1 VNIPGVFIRRPVA
14 TTLLAVAIFLSGA
27 LAYFH
32 LPVAPLPNITFPV
45 VVVQA
50 SMAGAS
56 PSIMASTV
64 AEPLERRLGT
74 IADVSELTSVSTVGS
89 SQIVIQFGLNRDIN
103 GAARDVQAAIQA
115 ARADLPTTLRNN
127 PTYREFNPA
136 DSPIMVLALTS
147 KTLTRAQLYDSADSV
162 IQQQLSQVDGVGQI
176 TLGGSA
182 LPSVR
187 VELQPD
193 QLNSYGIGMEDVR
206 AAISAANAD
215 SVKGHIDQNGI
226 RYEVESNDQIS
237 KAAPYRDL
245 VIAYRNGSPVQLR
258 DVAQVLDSAENIR
271 NAGLYN
277 GQDAVL
283 VIVYPL
289 PGSNIVKTVAQ
300 IRKSLPSI
308 EATLPQNVHVGVAVD
323 RSQSVN
329 AAVGDTER
337 TLFIAVLLVIGVVFV
352 FLQSPRAVL
361 VPAVALPL
369 SIVGTFGPMYLL
381 GYSIDNLSLMA
392 LTIGTGF
399 VVDDAVV
406 VLENIVRHVESG
418 MDVHEAAMVGSAEVS
433 FTVISMSLS
442 LIAVF
447 LPILL
452 MPGIVGLLFHEFA
465 VTLSIAI
472 LLSLVISLTITPT
485 MAAFVI
491 SRKSLHSK
499 ARWAVWYERQFER
512 FRQAYSRSLTIVLDH
527 ALAVILTLIG
537 LIVLNVV
544 LIRFVPS
551 TFFPE
556 QDNGILMGQIIAD
569 QSISFQA
576 MQKKLAQLQDIVQ
589 KDPAVASVAGFT
601 GGRALNT
608 ANVFIELKP
617 LAERKVAASQVVDR
631 LRPKLNAVSGAKL
644 FLQAA
649 QDLRIGGRQS
659 ASEYQYTLTS
669 DDPEALFE
677 WVPKL
682 VTALGK
688 YHDRIV
694 DVNSDLQQN
703 GLQLY
708 VNIDRTTAARY
719 GFAPNQIDSVL
730 YDAFGQ
736 RTVSTV
742 YNQLNQYYVVME
754 VAPQYWQ
761 YPQTIDRIRFST
773 AAGNPSGTQQTQMSK
788 QIVTGVTAV
797 TTGTSTSTGSAGTTG
812 TTASTGTAGA
822 TGSSGAT
829 TSTSTSSSGTS
840 SRNADAEANQL
851 TNAISNAKG
860 GSSSGSADSTAA
872 ETMVPF
878 TALASYISN
887 HTATQ
892 VNHQGGL
899 VAGTISFN
907 LPPGG
912 SLSDGLAAI
921 SEAGQELGMP
931 ASIHGSSAGAA
942 QVYAQSMGTMPLLI
956 LAALAAVYIVLG
968 ILYENTV
975 HPITILSTLP
985 SAGIGATL
993 ALLIFGTPFSVIAMI
1008 GIILLIGIVKKNAI
1022 MMIDVA
1028 IHLQRDEGVEPTKAI
1043 HDAAVVRLRPIMM
1056 TTAAAVLGAVPLA
1069 IGIGQGASLRQPLG
1083 ITVMGGLILSQVFTL
1098 YTTPVIYLYLDRLR
1112 ARLARWSETLPWN
1125 RSDASA

>member
-1 VNIPGVFIRRPVA
+1 MSIPGLFIRRPVA
-14 TTLLAVAIFLSGA
+14 TTLLAVAILLSGA
-27 LAYFH
+27 LGYFN
-32 LPVAPLPNITFPV
+32 LPVAPLPNVTFPV
-45 VVVQA
+45 IVVQA

-56 PSIMASTV
+56 PDIMASTV
-64 AEPLERRLGT
+64 AAPLERRLSA
-74 IADVSELTSVSTVGS
+74 IADVSELTSSSSVGS
-89 SQIVIQFGLNRDIN
+89 AQVVIQFGLGRDIN

-115 ARADLPTTLRNN
+115 ARADLPSTLRNN
-127 PTYREFNPA
+127 PTYRQYNPSDA
-136 DSPIMVLALTS
+136 PIMVLALTS
-147 KTLTRAQLYDSADSV
+147 ATLTRAQLYDSANS
-162 IQQQLSQVDGVGQI
+162 ILQQQLSQVDGVGQI

-193 QLNSYGIGMEDVR
+193 QLNSYGIGLEDVR
-206 AAISAANAD
+206 AALSSANAN
-215 SVKGHIDQNGI
+215 SAKGHIDQGDQ
-226 RYEVESNDQIS
+226 RFEVLSNDQIS
-237 KAAPYRDL
+237 KAAPYRDI
-245 VIAYRNGSPVQLR
+245 VVAYRQGSPVFLR
-258 DVAQVLDSAENIR
+258 DVAEVKDSAENLR

-277 GQDAVL
+277 GKDAVL

-289 PGSNIVKTVAQ
+289 PGSNIVRTVGQ
-300 IRKSLPSI
+300 IRKVLPNV
-308 EATLPQNVHVGVAVD
+308 EATLPHDVHVGIAVD

-329 AAVGDTER
+329 AAVDDTER

-369 SIVGTFGPMYLL
+369 SIIGTFGPMYLL
-381 GYSIDNLSLMA
+381 GYSLDNLSLMA

-406 VLENIVRHVESG
+406 VLENIVRHVDEG
-418 MDVHEAAMVGSAEVS
+418 MDVREAALLGSAEVS

-472 LLSLVISLTITPT
+472 LLSLVISLTVTPT
-485 MAAFVI
+485 MAAFVLR
-491 SRKSLHSK
+491 SRGT
-499 ARWAVWYERQFER
+499 ARQPGRVAAWSERQFER
-512 FRQAYSRSLTIVLDH
+512 FKQGYDRSLATALDH
-527 ALAVILTLIG
+527 RLLVALVLIG
-537 LIVLNVV
+537 LIVLNVF

-556 QDNGILMGQIIAD
+556 QDNGILQGQIIAD

-576 MQKKLAQLQDIVQ
+576 MEKKLAQLQAIVQ

-617 LAERKVAASQVVDR
+617 LAERKISAAQVVDR
-631 LRPKLNAVSGAKL
+631 LRPKLNAVSGARL
-644 FLQAA
+644 LLQAA

-659 ASEYQYTLTS
+659 AAEYQYTLTS
-669 DDPEALFE
+669 DDPDTLFT

-682 VTALGK
+682 VAALSK
-688 YHDRIV
+688 ERLS
-694 DVNSDLQQN
+694 DVNSDLQQH
-703 GLQLY
+703 GLQIY
-708 VNIDRTTAARY
+708 VNFDRATAARY
-719 GFAPNQIDSVL
+719 GFAPNQIDTGL

-742 YNQLNQYYVVME
+742 YNELNQYYVVME
-754 VAPQYWQ
+754 VAPSYWQ
-761 YPQTIDRIRFST
+761 YPQMLERMRFST
-773 AAGNPSGTQQTQMSK
+773 SAGNASGTQQTQMSSSLVK
-788 QIVTGVTAV
+788 GVTA
-797 TTGTSTSTGSAGTTG
+797 TTVASTTSGASTSTNAK
-812 TTASTGTAGA
+812 
-822 TGSSGAT
+822 
-829 TSTSTSSSGTS
+829 
-840 SRNADAEANQL
+840 NADAEANLL

-860 GSSSGSADSTAA
+860 GGSSGSADSTAA
-872 ETMVPF
+872 ETLVPF
-878 TALASYISN
+878 PAIASYVSN

-892 VNHQGGL
+892 VSHQDGL
-899 VAGTISFN
+899 VAATISFN

-912 SLSDGLAAI
+912 SLSQASSIIGQVSQQIGL
-921 SEAGQELGMP
+921 P
-931 ASIHGSSAGAA
+931 ASVHGSFAGAA
-942 QVYAQSMGTMPLLI
+942 QVYGQSMSTMPLLVV
-956 LAALAAVYIVLG
+956 AALVAVYIVLG
-968 ILYENTV
+968 VLYENTV
-975 HPITILSTLP
+975 HPLTILSTLP

-1028 IHLQRDEGVEPTKAI
+1028 IHLQRDEGLDAREAI
-1043 HDAAVVRLRPIMM
+1043 HNAAVIRLRPIMM

-1083 ITVMGGLILSQVFTL
+1083 ITVMGGLILSQVVTL
-1098 YTTPVIYLYLDRLR
+1098 YTTPVIYLYLDGFR
-1112 ARLARWSETLPWN
+1112 ARLARWNDRLPWN
-1125 RSDASA
+1125 HVDASTPL

>member
-1 VNIPGVFIRRPVA
+1 VSIPGLFINRPVA
-14 TTLLAVAIFLSGA
+14 TTLLAVAILLSGT
-27 LAYFH
+27 LAYFR
-32 LPVAPLPNITFPV
+32 LPVAPLPNVTYPV
-45 VVVQA
+45 IVVQA

-56 PSIMASTV
+56 PDIMASTV
-64 AEPLERRLGT
+64 AEPLERRLRS
-74 IADVSELTSVSTVGS
+74 IADVNELTSTSTVGAAS
-89 SQIVIQFGLNRDIN
+89 ITIQFGLSRDIN

-147 KTLTRAQLYDSADSV
+147 ETLTRAQLYDSADSV
-162 IQQQLSQVDGVGQI
+162 LQQQLSQVPGVGQI

-193 QLNSYGIGMEDVR
+193 QLNSYGIGLEDVR

-215 SVKGHIDQNGI
+215 SAKGHIDQAGQRFEI
-226 RYEVESNDQIS
+226 LSNDQIS

-245 VIAYRNGSPVQLR
+245 VIAYRNNAPVLLR
-258 DVAQVLDSAENIR
+258 DVADVEDSAENLR

-277 GQDAVL
+277 GKDAVL

-289 PGSNIVKTVAQ
+289 PGGNIVKTVAQ
-300 IRKSLPSI
+300 IRKVLPSI
-308 EATLPQNVHVGVAVD
+308 EATLPHDVHVGIAVD
-323 RSQSVN
+323 RSQSVR
-329 AAVGDTER
+329 AAVRDTER

-361 VPAVALPL
+361 IPAVALPL

-381 GYSIDNLSLMA
+381 GYSLDNLSLMA

-418 MDVHEAAMVGSAEVS
+418 MNVHEAAMRGSAEVS

-452 MPGIVGLLFHEFA
+452 MPGIIGLLFHEFA
-465 VTLSIAI
+465 MTLSIAI
-472 LLSLVISLTITPT
+472 LISLIISLTVTPT
-485 MAAFVI
+485 MAAYLLK
-491 SRKSLHSK
+491 RGGDLHSK
-499 ARWAVWYERQFER
+499 ARWAVWSERQFER
-512 FRQAYSRSLTIVLDH
+512 FKNAYARSLTVVLDH
-527 ALAVILTLIG
+527 ALLVGLTLLA
-537 LIVLNVV
+537 LIVLNVF
-544 LIRFVPS
+544 LLRLVPS

-556 QDNGILMGQIIAD
+556 QDNGILQGQIIAD

-576 MQKKLAQLQDIVQ
+576 MEKKLAQLQSIVQ
-589 KDPAVASVAGFT
+589 QDPAVASVAGFT

-617 LAERKVAASQVVDR
+617 LAQRKLSASQVVSR
-631 LRPKLNAVSGAKL
+631 LRPKLNAVSGARL

-659 ASEYQYTLTS
+659 AAEYQYTLTS
-669 DDPEALFE
+669 DDPNALFT

-682 VTALGK
+682 VTALSK
-688 YHDRIV
+688 DRADV
-694 DVNSDLQQN
+694 ADVNSDLQQN
-703 GLQLY
+703 GLQIY
-708 VNIDRTTAARY
+708 VNMNRATAARY
-719 GFAPNQIDSVL
+719 GFAPNQIDNVL

-736 RTVSTV
+736 RTVSTI
-742 YNQLNQYYVVME
+742 YNQINQYFVVME
-754 VAPQYWQ
+754 VAPKYWQ
-761 YPQTIDRIRFST
+761 YPQMVDRIRFST
-773 AAGNPSGTQQTQMSK
+773 AAGNASGTQQTQMPGNT
-788 QIVTGVTAV
+788 VTPVQTSVQTSA
-797 TTGTSTSTGSAGTTG
+797 TGT
-812 TTASTGTAGA
+812 
-822 TGSSGAT
+822 
-829 TSTSTSSSGTS
+829 
-840 SRNADAEANQL
+840 NALNANAEANVL
-851 TNAISNAKG
+851 TNAIANSKG
-860 GSSSGSADSTAA
+860 GSSSGSADSTAS

-878 TALASYISN
+878 PALASSVSS

-892 VNHQGGL
+892 VSHQDGL
-899 VAGTISFN
+899 VAATISFN

-912 SLSDGLAAI
+912 SLSKATAEI
-921 SEAGQELGMP
+921 NRASQELGLP
-931 ASIHGSSAGAA
+931 ASIHGSFAGAA
-942 QVYAQSMGTMPLLI
+942 QVYAQSMSSMPLLI
-956 LAALAAVYIVLG
+956 VAALAAVYIVLG

-993 ALLIFGTPFSVIAMI
+993 ALLLFGTPFSVIAMI

-1028 IHLQRDEGVEPTKAI
+1028 IHLQRDDGMEPQKAI

-1098 YTTPVIYLYLDRLR
+1098 YTTPVIYLFLDRLR
-1112 ARLARWSETLPWN
+1112 ARLARWSATLPWN
-1125 RSDASA
+1125 RQSSASASL

>member
-1 VNIPGVFIRRPVA
+1 VSIPGLFINRPVA
-14 TTLLAVAIFLSGA
+14 TTLLAAAILLSGA
-27 LAYFH
+27 LAYFR
-32 LPVAPLPNITFPV
+32 LPVAPLPNVTYPV
-45 VVVQA
+45 IVVQA
-50 SMAGAS
+50 AMAGAS
-56 PSIMASTV
+56 PDIMASTV
-64 AEPLERRLGT
+64 AEPLERRLRS
-74 IADVSELTSVSTVGS
+74 IADVNELTSTSTVGAAN
-89 SQIVIQFGLNRDIN
+89 IVIQFGLSRDIN

-115 ARADLPTTLRNN
+115 ARADLPSTLRNN
-127 PTYREFNPA
+127 PTYREYNPA

-147 KTLTRAQLYDSADSV
+147 ETLTRAQLYDSADSI
-162 IQQQLSQVDGVGQI
+162 IQQQLSQVVGVGQI

-193 QLNSYGIGMEDVR
+193 QLNSYGIGLEDVR

-215 SVKGHIDQNGI
+215 SAKGHIDQAGQRFEI
-226 RYEVESNDQIS
+226 LSNDQIS

-245 VIAYRNGSPVQLR
+245 VVAYRNNAAVLLR
-258 DVAQVLDSAENIR
+258 DIADVEDSAENIR

-277 GQDAVL
+277 GKDAVL

-289 PGSNIVKTVAQ
+289 PGGNIVKTVAQ
-300 IRKSLPSI
+300 IRKVLPSI
-308 EATLPQNVHVGVAVD
+308 EATLPHDVQVGIAVD
-323 RSQSVN
+323 RSQSVR
-329 AAVGDTER
+329 AAVSDTER

-361 VPAVALPL
+361 IPAVALPL
-369 SIVGTFGPMYLL
+369 SIIGSFGPMYLL

-418 MDVHEAAMVGSAEVS
+418 MDVHEAAMRGSAEVS

-447 LPILL
+447 LPVLL
-452 MPGIVGLLFHEFA
+452 MPGIIGLLFHEFA
-465 VTLSIAI
+465 MTLSIAI
-472 LLSLVISLTITPT
+472 LISLVISLTVTPT
-485 MAAFVI
+485 MAAYLLK
-491 SRKSLHSK
+491 RGGEHSK
-499 ARWAVWYERQFER
+499 SRWALWYERQFER
-512 FRQAYSRSLTIVLDH
+512 FKNAYSRSLTVVLDH
-527 ALAVILTLIG
+527 ALIVGLTLLG
-537 LIVLNVV
+537 LIVLNVF
-544 LIRFVPS
+544 LLRLVPS

-556 QDNGILMGQIIAD
+556 QDNGILQGQIIAD

-576 MQKKLAQLQDIVQ
+576 MEQKLAQLQAIVQ
-589 KDPAVASVAGFT
+589 QDPAVASVAGFA

-617 LAERKVAASQVVDR
+617 LSQRKLSASQVVSR
-631 LRPKLNAVSGAKL
+631 LRPKLNAVSGARL

-659 ASEYQYTLTS
+659 AAEYQYTLTS
-669 DDPEALFE
+669 DDSTALFK

-682 VTALGK
+682 VTALNK
-688 YHDRIV
+688 DRADV
-694 DVNSDLQQN
+694 SDVNSDLQQN
-703 GLQLY
+703 GLQIY
-708 VNIDRTTAARY
+708 VNLNRATAARY
-719 GFAPNQIDSVL
+719 GFAANQIDNVL

-736 RTVSTV
+736 RTVSTIF
-742 YNQLNQYYVVME
+742 NQINQYFVVME
-754 VAPQYWQ
+754 VAPKYWQ
-761 YPQTIDRIRFST
+761 YPQMIDRIRFST
-773 AAGNPSGTQQTQMSK
+773 AAGNASGTQQTQMPGNT
-788 QIVTGVTAV
+788 VTPVQTSRAQASAL
-797 TTGTSTSTGSAGTTG
+797 GT
-812 TTASTGTAGA
+812 
-822 TGSSGAT
+822 
-829 TSTSTSSSGTS
+829 
-840 SRNADAEANQL
+840 NALNANAEANVL
-851 TNAISNAKG
+851 TNSIANAKG

-878 TALASYISN
+878 PALASSISN

-892 VNHQGGL
+892 VSHQGGL
-899 VAGTISFN
+899 VAATISFN

-912 SLSDGLAAI
+912 SLSKATAEINRASQEMGL
-921 SEAGQELGMP
+921 P
-931 ASIHGSSAGAA
+931 ASIHGSFAGAA
-942 QVYAQSMGTMPLLI
+942 QVYAQSMSTMPLLI

-985 SAGIGATL
+985 SAGIGAIL
-993 ALLIFGTPFSVIAMI
+993 ALLIFNTPFSVIAMI

-1028 IHLQRDEGVEPTKAI
+1028 IHLQRDDGIEPKKAI

-1112 ARLARWSETLPWN
+1112 ARLARWSATLPWN
-1125 RSDASA
+1125 RQTEASATL

>member
-1 VNIPGVFIRRPVA
+1 VSIPGLFINRPVA
-14 TTLLAVAIFLSGA
+14 TTLLAVAILLSGA
-27 LAYFH
+27 LAYFR
-32 LPVAPLPNITFPV
+32 LPVAPLPNVTYPV
-45 VVVQA
+45 IVVQA

-56 PSIMASTV
+56 PDIMASTV
-64 AEPLERRLGT
+64 AEPLERRLRS
-74 IADVSELTSVSTVGS
+74 IADVNELTSTSTVGAAN
-89 SQIVIQFGLNRDIN
+89 IVIQFGLSRDIN

-115 ARADLPTTLRNN
+115 ARADLPSTLRNN
-127 PTYREFNPA
+127 PTYREYNPA

-147 KTLTRAQLYDSADSV
+147 QTLTRAQLYDSADSI
-162 IQQQLSQVDGVGQI
+162 IQQQLSQVPGVGQI

-193 QLNSYGIGMEDVR
+193 QLNSYGIGLEDVR

-215 SVKGHIDQNGI
+215 SAKGHIDQAGQ
-226 RYEVESNDQIS
+226 RYEILSNDQIS

-245 VIAYRNGSPVQLR
+245 VIAYRNNAAVLLR
-258 DVAQVLDSAENIR
+258 DVADVEDSAENIR

-277 GQDAVL
+277 GKDAVL
-283 VIVYPL
+283 VVVYPL
-289 PGSNIVKTVAQ
+289 PGGNIVKTVAQ
-300 IRKSLPSI
+300 IRKVLPSI
-308 EATLPQNVHVGVAVD
+308 EATLPHDVHLGIAVD
-323 RSQSVN
+323 RSQSVR

-352 FLQSPRAVL
+352 FLQSPRAIL
-361 VPAVALPL
+361 IPAVALPL

-381 GYSIDNLSLMA
+381 GYSLDNLSLMA

-418 MDVHEAAMVGSAEVS
+418 MDVREAAMRGSAEVS

-452 MPGIVGLLFHEFA
+452 MPGIIGLLFHEFA
-465 VTLSIAI
+465 MTLSIAI
-472 LLSLVISLTITPT
+472 LISLVISLTVTPT
-485 MAAFVI
+485 MAAYLLK
-491 SRKSLHSK
+491 RGGDLHSK
-499 ARWAVWYERQFER
+499 ARWALWSERQFER
-512 FRQAYSRSLTIVLDH
+512 FKNAYARSLTIVLDH
-527 ALAVILTLIG
+527 ALLVGLTLVG
-537 LIVLNVV
+537 LIVLNV
-544 LIRFVPS
+544 LLLRLVPS

-556 QDNGILMGQIIAD
+556 QDNGILQGQIIAD

-576 MQKKLAQLQDIVQ
+576 MEQKLAQLQAIVEQ
-589 KDPAVASVAGFT
+589 DPAVASVAGFA

-617 LAERKVAASQVVDR
+617 LSQRKLSAAQVVTR
-631 LRPKLNAVSGAKL
+631 LRPKLNAVSGARL

-659 ASEYQYTLTS
+659 AAEYQYTLTS
-669 DDPEALFE
+669 DDPTALFK

-682 VTALGK
+682 VTALSK
-688 YHDRIV
+688 DRAEV
-694 DVNSDLQQN
+694 TDVNSDLQQN
-703 GLQLY
+703 GLQIY
-708 VNIDRTTAARY
+708 VNVNRATAARY
-719 GFAPNQIDSVL
+719 GFAPNQIDNVL

-736 RTVSTV
+736 RTVSTI
-742 YNQLNQYYVVME
+742 YNQINQYFVVME
-754 VAPQYWQ
+754 VAPTYWQ
-761 YPQTIDRIRFST
+761 YPQMIDRIRFST
-773 AAGNPSGTQQTQMSK
+773 AAGNASGTQQTQMPSST
-788 QIVTGVTAV
+788 VTPVQSSVVAQ
-797 TTGTSTSTGSAGTTG
+797 TSA
-812 TTASTGTAGA
+812 
-822 TGSSGAT
+822 
-829 TSTSTSSSGTS
+829 SGTNA
-840 SRNADAEANQL
+840 RNANAEANVL
-851 TNAISNAKG
+851 TNAIANSKG
-860 GSSSGSADSTAA
+860 GSSSGSADSTAT
-872 ETMVPF
+872 ETLVPF
-878 TALASYISN
+878 PALASSISN

-892 VNHQGGL
+892 VSHQGGL
-899 VAGTISFN
+899 VAATISFN

-912 SLSDGLAAI
+912 SLSKATAEI
-921 SEAGQELGMP
+921 NRASQELGLP
-931 ASIHGSSAGAA
+931 ASIHGSFAGAA
-942 QVYAQSMGTMPLLI
+942 QVYAQSMSTMPLLI
-956 LAALAAVYIVLG
+956 VAALAAVYIVLG

-985 SAGIGATL
+985 SAGIGATV

-1028 IHLQRDEGVEPTKAI
+1028 IHLQRDDGIEPQKAI

-1112 ARLARWSETLPWN
+1112 ARLARWSATLPWN
-1125 RSDASA
+1125 RQIDASATP

>member
-1 VNIPGVFIRRPVA
+1 VSIPGLFIKRPVA
-14 TTLLAVAIFLSGA
+14 TTLLAIAILLSGA
-27 LAYFH
+27 LAYFR
-32 LPVAPLPNITFPV
+32 LPVAPLPNVTYPV
-45 VVVQA
+45 IVVQA
-50 SMAGAS
+50 AMAGAS
-56 PSIMASTV
+56 PDIMASTV
-64 AEPLERRLGT
+64 AEPLERRLRS
-74 IADVSELTSVSTVGS
+74 IADVNELTSTSTVGAAN
-89 SQIVIQFGLNRDIN
+89 IVVQFGLSRDIN

-115 ARADLPTTLRNN
+115 ARADLPSTLRNN
-127 PTYREFNPA
+127 PTYREYNPA
-136 DSPIMVLALTS
+136 DAPIMVLALTS
-147 KTLTRAQLYDSADSV
+147 ETLTRTQLYDSADSV
-162 IQQQLSQVDGVGQI
+162 IQQQLSQVAGVGQI

-193 QLNSYGIGMEDVR
+193 KLNSYGIGLEDVR

-215 SVKGHIDQNGI
+215 SAKGHIDQNGQRFEI
-226 RYEVESNDQIS
+226 LSNDQIS

-245 VIAYRNGSPVQLR
+245 VIAYRNNAPVLLR
-258 DVAQVLDSAENIR
+258 DVADVEDSAENIR

-277 GQDAVL
+277 GKDAVL

-289 PGSNIVKTVAQ
+289 PGGNIVKTVAQ
-300 IRKSLPSI
+300 IRKALPSI
-308 EATLPQNVHVGVAVD
+308 EATLPHDVHVGIAVD
-323 RSQSVN
+323 RSQSVR

-352 FLQSPRAVL
+352 FLQSPRAIL
-361 VPAVALPL
+361 IPAVALPL
-369 SIVGTFGPMYLL
+369 SIIGTFGPMYLL
-381 GYSIDNLSLMA
+381 GYSLDNLSLMA

-418 MDVHEAAMVGSAEVS
+418 MDVHEAAVRGSTEVS

-452 MPGIVGLLFHEFA
+452 MPGIIGLLFHEFA
-465 VTLSIAI
+465 MTLSIAI
-472 LLSLVISLTITPT
+472 LISLVISLTVTPT
-485 MAAFVI
+485 MAAYLLK
-491 SRKSLHSK
+491 RGGDLHSK
-499 ARWAVWYERQFER
+499 ARWALWFERQFER
-512 FRQAYSRSLTIVLDH
+512 FKNAYARSLTIVLDH
-527 ALAVILTLIG
+527 ALLVGLVLVG
-537 LIVLNVV
+537 LIALNVF
-544 LIRFVPS
+544 LLRLVPS

-556 QDNGILMGQIIAD
+556 QDNGILQGQIIAD

-576 MQKKLAQLQDIVQ
+576 MELKLAQLQAIVQ
-589 KDPAVASVAGFT
+589 QDPAVASVAGFA

-617 LAERKVAASQVVDR
+617 LSQRKLTASQVVSR
-631 LRPKLNAVSGAKL
+631 LRPKLNAVSGARL

-649 QDLRIGGRQS
+649 QDLRIGGRQ
-659 ASEYQYTLTS
+659 AAAEYQYTLTS
-669 DDPEALFE
+669 DDSSALFT

-682 VTALGK
+682 VTALNK
-688 YHDRIV
+688 DRADV
-694 DVNSDLQQN
+694 ADVNSDLQQN
-703 GLQLY
+703 GLQIY
-708 VNIDRTTAARY
+708 VNMDRATAARY
-719 GFAPNQIDSVL
+719 GFAPNQIDNVL

-736 RTVSTV
+736 RTVSTIF
-742 YNQLNQYYVVME
+742 NQINQYFVVME

-761 YPQTIDRIRFST
+761 YPQMIDRIHFST
-773 AAGNPSGTQQTQMSK
+773 AAGNASGTQQTQMPGSTVK
-788 QIVTGVTAV
+788 PVQAATVTAQSSAAE
-797 TTGTSTSTGSAGTTG
+797 GT
-812 TTASTGTAGA
+812 
-822 TGSSGAT
+822 
-829 TSTSTSSSGTS
+829 
-840 SRNADAEANQL
+840 NALNANAEANVL
-851 TNAISNAKG
+851 TNAIANSRG

-878 TALASYISN
+878 PALATSISN

-892 VNHQGGL
+892 VSHQGGL
-899 VAGTISFN
+899 VAATISFN

-912 SLSDGLAAI
+912 SLSKATAEI
-921 SEAGQELGMP
+921 NRAQQETGMP
-931 ASIHGSSAGAA
+931 ASIHGSYAGAA
-942 QVYAQSMGTMPLLI
+942 QVYAQSMSAMPLLI

-985 SAGIGATL
+985 SAGIGAIL

-1022 MMIDVA
+1022 IMIDVA
-1028 IHLQRDEGVEPTKAI
+1028 IHLQRDDGVEPQKAI

-1069 IGIGQGASLRQPLG
+1069 IGIGQGGSLRQPLG

-1112 ARLARWSETLPWN
+1112 ARLARWSATLPWN
-1125 RSDASA
+1125 RQADASPSP

>member
-1 VNIPGVFIRRPVA
+1 VSIPALFIKRPVA
-14 TTLLAVAIFLSGA
+14 TTLLAVAILLSGS

-45 VVVQA
+45 IVVQA
-50 SMAGAS
+50 NMAGAS
-56 PSIMASTV
+56 PETMASTV
-64 AEPLERRLGT
+64 AEPLERRLAS
-74 IADVSELTSVSTVGS
+74 IADVNELTSQSTVGAA
-89 SQIVIQFGLNRDIN
+89 QITVQFGLSRDIN

-115 ARADLPTTLRNN
+115 ARADLPTTLRSN

-147 KTLTRAQLYDSADSV
+147 QTLTPAQLYDSADSV
-162 IQQQLSQVDGVGQI
+162 LQQQLSQVDGVGQI

-182 LPSVR
+182 LPAVR

-193 QLNSYGIGMEDVR
+193 KLSSYGIGLEDVR

-215 SVKGHIDQNGI
+215 SAKGHIDQDGQ
-226 RYEVESNDQIS
+226 RFEVLSNDQIN

-245 VIAYRNGSPVQLR
+245 VVAYRNDAPVLLR
-258 DVAQVLDSAENIR
+258 DVADVLDSAENIR

-277 GQDAVL
+277 GHEAVL

-289 PGSNIVKTVAQ
+289 PGSNIVKTVGQ
-300 IRKSLPSI
+300 IRRVLPAV
-308 EATLPQNVHVGVAVD
+308 EATLPHDVHVNIAVD

-337 TLFIAVLLVIGVVFV
+337 TLIIAVLLVIGVVFV
-352 FLQSPRAVL
+352 FLQSARSIL

-369 SIVGTFGPMYLL
+369 SIIGTFGPMYLL
-381 GYSIDNLSLMA
+381 GYSLDNLSLMA
-392 LTIGTGF
+392 LTISTGF

-418 MDVHEAAMVGSAEVS
+418 ENVLDAALRGSGEVS

-465 VTLSIAI
+465 VVLSIAI
-472 LLSLVISLTITPT
+472 LISLLISLTVTPT
-485 MAAFVI
+485 MSAHLLM
-491 SRKSLHSK
+491 RGNGLHSK
-499 ARWAVWYERQFER
+499 ARWALWSERQFER
-512 FRQAYSRSLTIVLDH
+512 FKNAYARSLTAVLDH
-527 ALAVILTLIG
+527 SLLVGLTLIG
-537 LIVLNVV
+537 LILLNVF
-544 LIRFVPS
+544 LFRLLPS

-556 QDNGILMGQIIAD
+556 QDNGILQGQIIAD

-576 MQKKLAQLQDIVQ
+576 MKQKLAQLQAIVQ
-589 KDPAVASVAGFT
+589 QDPAVASVAGFT

-608 ANVFIELKP
+608 ANVFIELK
-617 LAERKVAASQVVDR
+617 AIGERRLSATQVVDR
-631 LRPKLNAVSGAKL
+631 LRPKLGAVSGARL

-659 ASEYQYTLTS
+659 AAEYQYTLTS
-669 DDPEALFE
+669 DDTNALYK
-677 WVPKL
+677 WVPRL
-682 VTALGK
+682 VAALTK
-688 YHDRIV
+688 DRSQIT

-703 GLQLY
+703 GLEIY
-708 VNIDRTTAARY
+708 VKMNRATAARY
-719 GFAPNQIDSVL
+719 SFAPNQLDNVL

-736 RTVSTV
+736 RTVSTI
-742 YNQLNQYYVVME
+742 YNQINQYFVVME
-754 VAPQYWQ
+754 VAPSYWQ
-761 YPQTIDRIRFST
+761 YPQMLDRIRFST
-773 AAGNPSGTQQTQMSK
+773 AAGNPSGTQQTQMPVSTVTPVK
-788 QIVTGVTAV
+788 AASVTG
-797 TTGTSTSTGSAGTTG
+797 TGTSTSGTN
-812 TTASTGTAGA
+812 A
-822 TGSSGAT
+822 
-829 TSTSTSSSGTS
+829 
-840 SRNADAEANQL
+840 RNANAEANQL

-872 ETMVPF
+872 ETLVPF
-878 TALASYISN
+878 GALATSISD

-892 VNHQGGL
+892 VSHQGGL
-899 VAGTISFN
+899 VAATISFN

-912 SLSDGLAAI
+912 SLSKATVEIEHASRQLGL
-921 SEAGQELGMP
+921 P
-931 ASIHGSSAGAA
+931 ASIHGRFAGAA
-942 QVYAQSMGTMPLLI
+942 QVYAQSMSGMPLLI
-956 LAALAAVYIVLG
+956 LAALGAVYIVLG

-993 ALLIFGTPFSVIAMI
+993 ALLLFGTPFSVIALI

-1028 IHLQRDEGVEPTKAI
+1028 LHLQREEGMEPTHAI
-1043 HDAAVVRLRPIMM
+1043 HEAAVVRLRPIMM

-1098 YTTPVIYLYLDRLR
+1098 YTTPVIYLYLDCLR
-1112 ARLARWSETLPWN
+1112 ARLAEWSATLPWN
-1125 RSDASA
+1125 RPTSVTS

>member
-1 VNIPGVFIRRPVA
+1 MSIPGLFIKRPVA
-14 TTLLAVAIFLSGA
+14 TTLLAVAILLSGS
-27 LAYFH
+27 LAYFK
-32 LPVAPLPNITFPV
+32 LPVAPLPNVTYPV
-45 VVVQA
+45 IVVQA

-56 PSIMASTV
+56 PDIMASTV
-64 AEPLERRLGT
+64 AAPLERRLGS
-74 IADVSELTSVSTVGS
+74 IADVSEMTSTSSVGS
-89 SQIVIQFGLNRDIN
+89 ANIVIQFGLSRDIN
-103 GAARDVQAAIQA
+103 GAARDVQAALQA
-115 ARADLPTTLRNN
+115 SRADLPSTLRNN
-127 PTYREFNPA
+127 PTYREYNPA

-147 KTLTRAQLYDSADSV
+147 NTLTRAQLYDSADSV

-193 QLNSYGIGMEDVR
+193 QLNSYGIGLEDVR
-206 AAISAANAD
+206 AAISSANAN
-215 SVKGHIDQNGI
+215 SAKGHIDQGDQ
-226 RYEVESNDQIS
+226 RFEVTSNDQINT
-237 KAAPYRDL
+237 AAPYRDL
-245 VIAYRNGSPVQLR
+245 VVAYRNNAPVLLR
-258 DVAQVLDSAENIR
+258 DVADVEDSAENIR

-277 GQDAVL
+277 GKDAVL

-289 PGSNIVKTVAQ
+289 PGGNIVKTVAQ
-300 IRKSLPSI
+300 IRKVLPSI
-308 EATLPQNVHVGVAVD
+308 EATLPHNVHIGIAVD

-329 AAVGDTER
+329 AAVNDTER
-337 TLFIAVLLVIGVVFV
+337 TLFMAVLLVIGVVFI
-352 FLQSPRAVL
+352 FLQSPRAIL

-369 SIVGTFGPMYLL
+369 SIIGTFGPMYLL

-418 MDVHEAAMVGSAEVS
+418 MDVREAALRGSAEVS

-472 LLSLVISLTITPT
+472 LLSLVISLTVTPT
-485 MAAFVI
+485 MAAYVLN
-491 SRKSLHSK
+491 RKTLHSK
-499 ARWAVWYERQFER
+499 ARWALWYERQFER
-512 FRQAYSRSLTIVLDH
+512 FKNAYSRSLTTVLDH
-527 ALAVILTLIG
+527 ALLVGLTLIG
-537 LIVLNVV
+537 LIVLNVL
-544 LIRFVPS
+544 LIKLVPS

-576 MQKKLAQLQDIVQ
+576 MEKKLAQLQAIVQ

-617 LAERKVAASQVVDR
+617 LAERKLSAAQVVDR

-649 QDLRIGGRQS
+649 QDLHIGGRSS
-659 ASEYQYTLTS
+659 AAEYQYTLTS
-669 DDPEALFE
+669 DDPTALFK
-677 WVPKL
+677 WVPAL

-688 YHDRIV
+688 DRTQMT

-703 GLQLY
+703 GLQIY
-708 VNIDRTTAARY
+708 VNFDRATSARY

-754 VAPQYWQ
+754 VAPKYWQ
-761 YPQTIDRIRFST
+761 YPQMLDRMRFST
-773 AAGNPSGTQQTQMSK
+773 AAGNASGTQQTQISSSLV
-788 QIVTGVTAV
+788 QPVQQVTAV
-797 TTGTSTSTGSAGTTG
+797 SATQG
-812 TTASTGTAGA
+812 
-822 TGSSGAT
+822 
-829 TSTSTSSSGTS
+829 STSSS
-840 SRNADAEANQL
+840 NALNANAEANQL

-860 GSSSGSADSTAA
+860 GSSSGSADSTSS
-872 ETMVPF
+872 ETLVPF
-878 TALASYISN
+878 PQLATYTSN

-892 VNHQGGL
+892 VSHQGGL
-899 VAGTISFN
+899 VAATISFN

-912 SLSDGLAAI
+912 SLSKATDAINQASQQLGL
-921 SEAGQELGMP
+921 P
-931 ASIHGSSAGAA
+931 ASIHGSFAGAA
-942 QVYAQSMGTMPLLI
+942 QVYAQSMSTMPLLI

-968 ILYENTV
+968 MLYENTV

-1028 IHLQRDEGVEPTKAI
+1028 IHLQRDEGYEPQRAI

-1083 ITVMGGLILSQVFTL
+1083 ITVMGGLIFSQVFTL
-1098 YTTPVIYLYLDRLR
+1098 YTTPVIYIYLDRLR
-1112 ARLARWSETLPWN
+1112 ARLAKWSATLPWN

>member
-1 VNIPGVFIRRPVA
+1 VSIPGLFINRPVA
-14 TTLLAVAIFLSGA
+14 TTLLAVAILLSGA
-27 LAYFH
+27 LAYFR
-32 LPVAPLPNITFPV
+32 LPVAPLPNVTYPV
-45 VVVQA
+45 IVVQA
-50 SMAGAS
+50 AMAGAS
-56 PSIMASTV
+56 PDIMASTV
-64 AEPLERRLGT
+64 AEPLERRLRS
-74 IADVSELTSVSTVGS
+74 IADVNELTSTSTVGAAN
-89 SQIVIQFGLNRDIN
+89 IVIQFGLSRDIN

-127 PTYREFNPA
+127 PTYREYNPA
-136 DSPIMVLALTS
+136 DAPIMVLALTS
-147 KTLTRAQLYDSADSV
+147 ETLTRTQLYDSADSI
-162 IQQQLSQVDGVGQI
+162 IQQQLSQVAGVGQI

-193 QLNSYGIGMEDVR
+193 QLNSYGIGLEDVR

-215 SVKGHIDQNGI
+215 SAKGHIDQAGQRFEI
-226 RYEVESNDQIS
+226 LSNDQIS
-237 KAAPYRDL
+237 NAAPYRDL
-245 VIAYRNGSPVQLR
+245 VVAYRNNAPVLLR
-258 DVAQVLDSAENIR
+258 DVADVEDSAENIR

-277 GQDAVL
+277 GKDAVL

-289 PGSNIVKTVAQ
+289 PGGNIVKTVAQ
-300 IRKSLPSI
+300 IRKVLPSI
-308 EATLPQNVHVGVAVD
+308 EATLPHDVHVGIAVD
-323 RSQSVN
+323 RSQSVR

-352 FLQSPRAVL
+352 FLQSPRAIL
-361 VPAVALPL
+361 IPAVALPL
-369 SIVGTFGPMYLL
+369 SIIGTFGPMYLL

-418 MDVHEAAMVGSAEVS
+418 MDPHEAAMRGSAEVS

-452 MPGIVGLLFHEFA
+452 MPGIIGLLFHEFA

-472 LLSLVISLTITPT
+472 LISLVISLTVTPT
-485 MAAFVI
+485 MAAYLLK
-491 SRKSLHSK
+491 RGDELHSK
-499 ARWAVWYERQFER
+499 ARWALWSERQFAR
-512 FRQAYSRSLTIVLDH
+512 FKNAYARSLTIVLDH
-527 ALAVILTLIG
+527 ALIVGLTLLG
-537 LIVLNVV
+537 LIVLNVF
-544 LIRFVPS
+544 LLRLVPS

-556 QDNGILMGQIIAD
+556 QDNGILQGQIIAD

-576 MQKKLAQLQDIVQ
+576 MEQKLAQLQAIVEQ
-589 KDPAVASVAGFT
+589 DPAVASVAGFA
-601 GGRALNT
+601 GGRALNQ

-617 LAERKVAASQVVDR
+617 LSLRKLSASQVVSR
-631 LRPKLNAVSGAKL
+631 LRPKLNAVSGARL

-659 ASEYQYTLTS
+659 AAEYQYTLTS
-669 DDPEALFE
+669 DDPNALFK
-677 WVPKL
+677 WVPQL
-682 VTALGK
+682 VTALSK
-688 YHDRIV
+688 DRADV
-694 DVNSDLQQN
+694 TDVNSDLQQN
-703 GLQLY
+703 GLQIY
-708 VNIDRTTAARY
+708 VNMNRATAARY
-719 GFAPNQIDSVL
+719 GFAPNQIDNVL

-736 RTVSTV
+736 RTVSTIF
-742 YNQLNQYYVVME
+742 NQINQYFVVME
-754 VAPQYWQ
+754 VAPKYWQ
-761 YPQTIDRIRFST
+761 YPQMIDRIRFST
-773 AAGNPSGTQQTQMSK
+773 AAGNASGTQQTQAPGNT
-788 QIVTGVTAV
+788 VTPVQ
-797 TTGTSTSTGSAGTTG
+797 TSAAAQTPA
-812 TTASTGTAGA
+812 
-822 TGSSGAT
+822 
-829 TSTSTSSSGTS
+829 SGT
-840 SRNADAEANQL
+840 NALNANAEANVL
-851 TNAISNAKG
+851 TNAIANARG

-878 TALASYISN
+878 PALASSISN

-892 VNHQGGL
+892 VSHQGGL
-899 VAGTISFN
+899 VAATISFN

-912 SLSDGLAAI
+912 SLSKATAEINRASQEMGL
-921 SEAGQELGMP
+921 P
-931 ASIHGSSAGAA
+931 ASIHGSFAGAA
-942 QVYAQSMGTMPLLI
+942 QVYAQSMSTMPLLI

-985 SAGIGATL
+985 SAGIGAIL

-1022 MMIDVA
+1022 IMIDVA
-1028 IHLQRDEGVEPTKAI
+1028 IHLQRDEGMEPQKAI

-1056 TTAAAVLGAVPLA
+1056 TTAAAVLGAAPLA

-1112 ARLARWSETLPWN
+1112 ARLARWSATLPWN
-1125 RSDASA
+1125 RQTDASASL

>member
-1 VNIPGVFIRRPVA
+1 V
-14 TTLLAVAIFLSGA
+14 
-27 LAYFH
+27 
-32 LPVAPLPNITFPV
+32 
-45 VVVQA
+45 
-50 SMAGAS
+50 
-56 PSIMASTV
+56 
-64 AEPLERRLGT
+64 
-74 IADVSELTSVSTVGS
+74 
-89 SQIVIQFGLNRDIN
+89 
-103 GAARDVQAAIQA
+103 
-115 ARADLPTTLRNN
+115 
-127 PTYREFNPA
+127 
-136 DSPIMVLALTS
+136 
-147 KTLTRAQLYDSADSV
+147 
-162 IQQQLSQVDGVGQI
+162 
-176 TLGGSA
+176 
-182 LPSVR
+182 
-187 VELQPD
+187 
-193 QLNSYGIGMEDVR
+193 
-206 AAISAANAD
+206 
-215 SVKGHIDQNGI
+215 
-226 RYEVESNDQIS
+226 
-237 KAAPYRDL
+237 
-245 VIAYRNGSPVQLR
+245 
-258 DVAQVLDSAENIR
+258 
-271 NAGLYN
+271 
-277 GQDAVL
+277 
-283 VIVYPL
+283 
-289 PGSNIVKTVAQ
+289 
-300 IRKSLPSI
+300 
-308 EATLPQNVHVGVAVD
+308 
-323 RSQSVN
+323 
-329 AAVGDTER
+329 
-337 TLFIAVLLVIGVVFV
+337 GVVFV
-352 FLQSPRAVL
+352 FLQSPRATL

-406 VLENIVRHVESG
+406 VLENITRHLEMGLSPK
-418 MDVHEAAMVGSAEVS
+418 EAALKGSGEVG

-472 LLSLVISLTITPT
+472 LLSLVISLTVTPT
-485 MAAFVI
+485 MAAYVLN
-491 SRKSLHSK
+491 RKTLHSK
-499 ARWAVWYERQFER
+499 ARWALWYERQFER
-512 FRQAYSRSLTIVLDH
+512 FKNAYSRSLTTVLDH
-527 ALAVILTLIG
+527 ALLVGLTLIG
-537 LIVLNVV
+537 LIVLNVL
-544 LIRFVPS
+544 LIKLVPS

-556 QDNGILMGQIIAD
+556 QDNGILIGQIIAD

-576 MQKKLAQLQDIVQ
+576 MEQKLAQLQAIVQ

-617 LAERKVAASQVVDR
+617 LAVRKLSAAQVVDR
-631 LRPKLNAVSGAKL
+631 LRPKLNGVSGAKL

-649 QDLRIGGRQS
+649 QDLHIGGRSS
-659 ASEYQYTLTS
+659 AAEYQYTLTS
-669 DDPEALFE
+669 DDPTALFK
-677 WVPKL
+677 WVPEL

-688 YHDRIV
+688 DRTQMT

-703 GLQLY
+703 GLQIY
-708 VNIDRTTAARY
+708 VNFDRATSARY

-754 VAPQYWQ
+754 VAPKYWQ
-761 YPQTIDRIRFST
+761 YPQMLDRMRFST
-773 AAGNPSGTQQTQMSK
+773 AAGNASGTQQTQISSALVK
-788 QIVTGVTAV
+788 PVTQVSVVAA
-797 TTGTSTSTGSAGTTG
+797 SQGSASNTN
-812 TTASTGTAGA
+812 SL
-822 TGSSGAT
+822 
-829 TSTSTSSSGTS
+829 
-840 SRNADAEANQL
+840 NADAEANQL

-860 GSSSGSADSTAA
+860 GSSSGSADSTSS
-872 ETMVPF
+872 ETLVPF
-878 TALASYISN
+878 PQLATYTSN

-892 VNHQGGL
+892 VSHQGGL
-899 VAGTISFN
+899 VAATISFN

-912 SLSDGLAAI
+912 SLSKATDAINQASQQLGL
-921 SEAGQELGMP
+921 P
-931 ASIHGSSAGAA
+931 ASIHGSFAGAA
-942 QVYAQSMGTMPLLI
+942 QVYAQSMSTMPLLI

-968 ILYENTV
+968 MLYENTV

-1028 IHLQRDEGVEPTKAI
+1028 IHLQRDEGYEPQRAI

-1083 ITVMGGLILSQVFTL
+1083 ITVMGGLIFSQVFTL

-1112 ARLARWSETLPWN
+1112 ARLAKWSATLPWN